1 MLAVTNYFM
10 EYEKMLER
18 LYACLPESTKKH
30 ERFEMPQVE
39 SFIQGHK
46 TIVRN
51 FSAILKAINRDKKH
65 LFKFIAK
72 ETATS
77 AAIDDNNRLVLNG
90 KFNREQVNKLIES
103 YINQFI
109 LCPECKRPDTKV
121 VEKHGVKMLKCEA
134 CGAISSVKGL

>member
-1 MLAVTNYFM
+1 MLLGVNYFM

-18 LYACLPESTKKH
+18 LYAGLPESTKKH
-30 ERFEMPQVE
+30 ERFVMPQAE

-46 TIVRN
+46 TIVKN
-51 FSAILKAINRDKKH
+51 FLTILKAINRDNKH
-65 LFKFIAK
+65 IFKFIAK

-90 KFNREQVNKLIES
+90 KFNREQVNRLVES
-103 YINQFI
+103 YVNQFI

-121 VEKHGVKMLKCEA
+121 VEKQGVKLLKCEA